1 MRNGI
6 RGLAI
11 GAVAGLNVLSGV
23 AVSEDVQPGSD
34 AGGGGSG
41 GGAAMA
47 TADQL
52 LWLRDHA
59 VKLDTVEAGNGF
71 KDLQPL
77 KAMIGDAQ
85 VVGLGEGTHGTR
97 EFFRAK
103 HRLLEFLV
111 EEMGF
116 SIFSIE
122 ANMPEAYALNGYVMG
137 GEGEVE
143 KLIGGMYFWTWN
155 TEDVRDMVEWMRAW
169 NAEQKKAGSGRRVQF
184 TGFDMQTE
192 RVALEV
198 ATDFLREH
206 DRALLEQLKPGLARL
221 KAYSPHGGEGSGN
234 DFGCA
239 TGRFPVEEARGKKVR
254 YSGWVKCEDIEDGWA
269 GLWWRVDGPT
279 RKFDNMQDRGP
290 RGTKEWQE
298 FVIELDV
305 PADAEDIY
313 FGLLMPGRGRAWFD
327 GLKIEIDGKPWE
339 SEEFDLDFEGD
350 GPKGL
355 LPRNPMG
362 GPASP
367 GYSWAYDAEAVK
379 HGKKSFRV
387 AHTKKDEERMT
398 AEEALA
404 ITGDMVAR
412 MEAQRDRYAAEAGA
426 WEADWAIQNAR
437 VVDQWAGLGAGD
449 GYSHRDKCM
458 AINARWILEQNPDA
472 KMVIWA
478 HNWHVR
484 DEMPWMGAH
493 LRKRMGPAYVNL
505 AFCSSKGEYWAV
517 RQGGKGLGVCT
528 LAAPE
533 ADSFEAVLEAT
544 GEPILLVDL
553 REAKADDPGSAW
565 LTESRPF
572 GGIIGAMEM
581 PRHYQRAQM
590 QGPFDLLLYVRETTW
605 ARPLGK

>member
-1 MRNGI
+1 MRMAARAAAVLVMAGI
-6 RGLAI
+6 A
-11 GAVAGLNVLSGV
+11 AAQESP
-23 AVSEDVQPGSD
+23 PGGD
-34 AGGGGSG
+34 AGAGVTGVT

-47 TADQL
+47 TADRL

-59 VKLDTVEAGNGF
+59 VKLRTVEAGSGF
-71 KDLQPL
+71 EDLEPL
-77 KAMIGDAQ
+77 RAMIGEAQ
-85 VVGLGEGTHGTR
+85 VVALGEGTHGTR

-122 ANMPEAYALNGYVMG
+122 ANMPEAYELNAYVMG
-137 GEGEVE
+137 GEGDVGT
-143 KLIGGMYFWTWN
+143 LIGGMYFWTWD
-155 TEDVRDMVEWMRAW
+155 TEEVRDMVEWMRAW
-169 NAEQKKAGSGRRVQF
+169 NARQKAAGSERRVQF
-184 TGFDMQTE
+184 TGFDMQEE

-198 ATDFLREH
+198 ATDFLRKH
-206 DRALLEQLKPGLARL
+206 DAEFLDEFKPRLGALRG
-221 KAYSPHGGEGSGN
+221 YSPHGRGGAGD

-239 TGRFPVEEARGKKVR
+239 TGRFPVEEARGKKIR
-254 YSGWVKCEDIEDGWA
+254 YSGWVKCEGVEDGFA

-279 RKFDNMQDRGP
+279 MKFDNMQDRGP
-290 RGTKEWQE
+290 RGTQDWKE
-298 FVIELDV
+298 FAIELDV
-305 PADAEDIY
+305 PADAEDIF

-327 GLKIEIDGKPWE
+327 GLKIEIDGRPWV

-355 LPRNPMG
+355 RPRNPMG

-379 HGKKSFRV
+379 SGKKSFRV
-387 AHTKKDEERMT
+387 MHAEEVGMK
-398 AEEALA
+398 AEEAVEIVGALRKHMA
-404 ITGDMVAR
+404 TR
-412 MEAQRDRYAAEAGA
+412 RDAYAAAAGA
-426 WEADWAIQNAR
+426 WEADWAVQNAR
-437 VVDQWAGLGAGD
+437 VVEQWAEMGVREAS
-449 GYSHRDKCM
+449 SHRDRCM
-458 AINARWILEQNPDA
+458 AENARWILDQNPDA

-493 LRKRMGPAYVNL
+493 LRKRLGPAYVNL
-505 AFCSSKGEYWAV
+505 AFTSSRGEYWAV

-528 LAAPE
+528 LQEPT
-533 ADSFEAVLEAT
+533 ADSFESVLEAT

-553 REAKADDPGSAW
+553 REARADEPGSAW
-565 LTESRPF
+565 LTEARPF
-572 GGIIGAMEM
+572 GGIIGAVEM
-581 PRHYQRAQM
+581 PRHYQKARV
-590 QGPFDLLLYVRETTW
+590 QGHFDLLLYVKETTW